1 MASIRRTLSPV
12 PRPGALMNGGEASQV
27 ASPLS
32 KSSSNAPN
40 YPPNSGPL
48 SSSFDSLDYALY
60 KSQNFILSIFSQ
72 RSSRPFD
79 RSKLKGKI
87 WRKAFLHFLMC
98 FIVGIFIGL
107 TPFFPLDLSANVVS
121 KNQVFNELY
130 GSRKEMSTVGRFSPN
145 ENSTSQKLSV
155 EFNDGTLDNSS
166 NWGFEAISDKL
177 LIIVTPS
184 HARPIQA
191 YYLNRLAHTLKRV
204 PHPVLW
210 IVVEMNYQ
218 SVETAE
224 LLRNTGLMY
233 RHLVCSRT
241 NSTEITDNSANL
253 RNVALSHIEAHRLD
267 GIVYFADDD
276 NIYST
281 GVFEQMRKISRIGI
295 WVVAKLVE
303 NEGDVFFDGPICNS
317 SRVIGWHVADVAKR
331 SRRFHAEM
339 SGFAFNSTII
349 WDPKRW
355 HRPTIEPIRQIETVK
370 EVVQASTFIEQIVE
384 DESQMECFPTSSS
397 RIMVWHRNNK

>member
-1 MASIRRTLSPV
+1 MSI
-12 PRPGALMNGGEASQV
+12 
-27 ASPLS
+27 
-32 KSSSNAPN
+32 
-40 YPPNSGPL
+40 
-48 SSSFDSLDYALY
+48 
-60 KSQNFILSIFSQ
+60 
-72 RSSRPFD
+72 
-79 RSKLKGKI
+79 
-87 WRKAFLHFLMC
+87 
-98 FIVGIFIGL
+98 
-107 TPFFPLDLSANVVS
+107 
-121 KNQVFNELY
+121 
-130 GSRKEMSTVGRFSPN
+130 VGRFSPN

-166 NWGFEAISDKL
+166 NWASEVISDKL

-210 IVVEMNYQ
+210 IVVEMNFQ
-218 SVETAE
+218 SVETAD

-241 NSTEITDNSANL
+241 NSTEITDNSASL

-317 SRVIGWHVADVAKR
+317 SKVIGWHVADVAKK

-370 EVVQASTFIEQIVE
+370 EVVQASTFIEQIAE